1 MRIGIEAQRL
11 LRTKKF
17 GIEVVALNL
26 LRHLPAADPANEYIL
41 FTRNGDDAA
50 CLSGLQNIR
59 VVILPALT
67 YADWEQVQLPRAV
80 KREGIDLLLCTGNT
94 APLFTNVPTVLMLH
108 DVISF
113 ERPLFGE
120 RGQSL
125 YQRLGNAYR
134 TVVSRIAMSRAARI
148 VTVSAHERMLI
159 AARFPSTAPKLSFI
173 HNGVDRNAFSA
184 VPEREVRAV
193 QQRFGLPRSYFLHF
207 GNTDPKK
214 NSAFV
219 LRSYTEYAA
228 GTGNPIPLVLTGLE
242 RERMM
247 QWLNSAG
254 CGHLAPLIITPGHI
268 PHRSVPALYQSAIGL
283 LFPSTR
289 ESFGLP
295 VLEAMAA
302 GVPVI
307 ALPHSSLPEV
317 TEDAVLFTID
327 GDTAH
332 FAGRML
338 QLHREP
344 QHAVTLAQ
352 SGRRRAE
359 LFAWES
365 SAMRYSELIAAAG
378 RVLEPRTAQH
388 RHHTIPTFKYTLPT
402 PLS

>member
-1 MRIGIEAQRL
+1 MRIGIEVQRL
-11 LRTKKF
+11 LRTKKY

-26 LRHLPAADPANEYIL
+26 LRHLPAADPANDYIL

-94 APLFTNVPTVLMLH
+94 APRFTNVPTVLTLH

-125 YQRLGNAYR
+125 YQRFGNAYR

-148 VTVSAHERMLI
+148 VSVSAQERLLI
-159 AARFPSTAPKLSFI
+159 ADRFPSIAPKLSFI
-173 HNGVDRNAFSA
+173 NNGVDRTLFEA
-184 VPEREVRAV
+184 VPERDVRNV
-193 QQRFGLPRSYFLHF
+193 LQRYGLPRSYFLHF

-214 NSAFV
+214 NSEFV
-219 LRSYTEYAA
+219 LRSYAEYAGMTA
-228 GTGNPIPLVLTGLE
+228 NPLPLVLTGLE
-242 RERMM
+242 RALVL
-247 QWLNSAG
+247 QWLNRTGSS
-254 CGHLAPLIITPGHI
+254 HHAPLIFTPGHI

-295 VLEAMAA
+295 VLEAMAS

-332 FAGRML
+332 FAGQML
-338 QLHREP
+338 RLHREP
-344 QHAVTLAQ
+344 QHAVTLVQ
-352 SGRRRAE
+352 RGRRRAE

-365 SAMRYSELIAAAG
+365 SAVRYSELIAAAG
-378 RVLEPRTAQH
+378 RVLEPRTPQQ
-388 RHHTIPTFKYTLPT
+388 RHHTIPTFQYTSPT